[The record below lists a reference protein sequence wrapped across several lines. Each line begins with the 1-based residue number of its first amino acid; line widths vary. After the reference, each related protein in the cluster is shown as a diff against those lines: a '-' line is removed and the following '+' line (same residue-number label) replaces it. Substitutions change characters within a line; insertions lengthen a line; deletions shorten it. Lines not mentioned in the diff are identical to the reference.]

1 MTYRRHD
8 TTQTQDHL
16 DELEVPPVAPISLFY
31 ERCARA
37 SLILLALSCFFHPF
51 LQLSTCPS
59 SSSPSTPSLC
69 ALEAYDHL
77 IVVRASCAPTHWH
90 HRPFATI
97 SFEHIPT
104 LPTTPIQSTGLFNSL
119 DGPLPR
125 HHCLFTAPYF
135 MSHATTSPTTILC
148 HEVSD

>member
-8 TTQTQDHL
+8 IDTRPSGRARGAAGHTDLPLLRAVCVRFAH
-16 DELEVPPVAPISLFY
+16 PIGAILFY
-31 ERCARA
+31 
-37 SLILLALSCFFHPF
+37 HPF

-59 SSSPSTPSLC
+59 SPSPSTPSLC

-104 LPTTPIQSTGLFNSL
+104 LPSSLLDSSTPSMGRCHINNVYSV
-119 DGPLPR
+119 PLIL
-125 HHCLFTAPYF
+125 CLMPPP
-135 MSHATTSPTTILC
+135 PTTTTLC
-148 HEVSD
+148 HEVCD